1 MFRVV
6 CHATLCPGNT
16 FGSAPSVT
24 LSKCIK
30 SASQIVPAAGK
41 VPFRKYVRMAFVVQ
55 PDGVERLVCCAR
67 LLVYSGGLDGETYA
81 VRILHYDNG
90 ILESS
95 GVLNSTSIQCHVVC
109 FIGNKQD
116 WCAGIPCK
124 GTYQSY
130 LEGQAQ
136 F

>member
-1 MFRVV
+1 MPRDPLSWELFW
-6 CHATLCPGNT
+6 L
-16 FGSAPSVT
+16 SPSVT
-24 LSKCIK
+24 LNLSKCIK

-81 VRILHYDNG
+81 VRILDYDNG

-95 GVLNSTSIQCHVVC
+95 GVLNEL
-109 FIGNKQD
+109 D
-116 WCAGIPCK
+116 P
-124 GTYQSY
+124 GT
-130 LEGQAQ
+130 
-136 F
+136 